1 MNFTISKMVHCTLWC
16 KLNSVSMLQ
25 TRACD
30 IFGYRFHFDT
40 FSTVFDH
47 PHLNDMYP
55 EKAQRISVDGR
66 PKRSEMYALSIE
78 TLLCGQGQKVI
89 IRISLFQGPRCNVQI
104 SWQPMQLTRGGWG
117 RPSVTVI
124 WASQRFGHPHSQN
137 PFNPNPNPS

>member
-1 MNFTISKMVHCTLWC
+1 
-16 KLNSVSMLQ
+16 
-25 TRACD
+25 
-30 IFGYRFHFDT
+30 
-40 FSTVFDH
+40 
-47 PHLNDMYP
+47 MYP

-78 TLLCGQGQKVI
+78 THLCGQGQNVI

-104 SWQPMQLTRGGWG
+104 SWQLMQLTRGGWG

-137 PFNPNPNPS
+137 PCDTGIPFNPNPNPNPHR